1 MPNTATIIGVH
12 EIEADEPV
20 YLIEIEVTSDVDQFA
35 FGDLTQA
42 DANAPATIGSAPM
55 TNAKLILRK
64 TLVDLRSSFTIWIST
79 RR

>member
-12 EIEADEPV
+12 EIESDEPV
-20 YLIEIEVTSDVDQFA
+20 YLIEIEVTGDADQFD

-55 TNAKLILRK
+55 TNAKLILQTRR
-64 TLVDLRSSFTIWIST
+64 VDLRSSFTISIST
-79 RR
+79 RH